1 MTPPPP
7 VNLIEFFYLRPAPDI
22 RPGTSQPSEEGV
34 LPSWTAAAPLS
45 RHVVQRRK
53 NVGRPEENRD
63 DPVSLRPGYS
73 SAGVGVG
80 VNV

>member
-1 MTPPPP
+1 
-7 VNLIEFFYLRPAPDI
+7 
-22 RPGTSQPSEEGV
+22 
-34 LPSWTAAAPLS
+34 LS

-53 NVGRPEENRD
+53 DVSRPEENRD

-80 VNV
+80 IDV